1 MANIQEDINQ
11 IATARYGREVRGSI
25 VNALI
30 LMNDES
36 SEAIDKAVT
45 AQDSA
50 VASATEAKSYADR
63 LVDFGGGTTGQVLT
77 KKSNADFDYSWE
89 ESQGGTSDAYE
100 TTYGASNVGDTL
112 DIMPRLAGA
121 VQGTSPTP
129 KDADTLGGKYRA
141 EDIDLIKENSDKL
154 GNVDILAT
162 LTTIGETKTFD
173 LSQYKYV
180 GACLRFDT
188 YGIACGNI
196 MLPVKLVELGAV
208 PRLMGCDY
216 DSESYRCIFNIGI
229 TMTSCKLNSYSI
241 KGWLFSDVLVYG
253 VK

>member
-25 VNALI
+25 VNALT
-30 LMNDES
+30 LMNEES

-50 VASATEAKSYADR
+50 TASAAEAKGYADR

-100 TTYGASNVGDTL
+100 TTYGESNVGDTL

-121 VQGTSPTP
+121 VQGASPTP

-141 EDIDLIKENSDKL
+141 EDIDLIKKNLESLVKTETISIGSVSLGALKIKTQTIDNKFYTKKILGCTVVGLNSNVFMVSVAKRTSANAVYLIILNTYEATVSDTL
-154 GNVDILAT
+154 SVDIHY
-162 LTTIGETKTFD
+162 ID
-173 LSQYKYV
+173 
-180 GACLRFDT
+180 
-188 YGIACGNI
+188 
-196 MLPVKLVELGAV
+196 
-208 PRLMGCDY
+208 
-216 DSESYRCIFNIGI
+216 
-229 TMTSCKLNSYSI
+229 
-241 KGWLFSDVLVYG
+241 
-253 VK
+253 

>member
-11 IATARYGREVRGSI
+11 IATARYGRDVRGSI

-100 TTYGASNVGDTL
+100 TTYGESNVGDTL

-129 KDADTLGGKYRA
+129 KKDTLLDKDGNEIYLKTVTDNVFDSEGNRL
-141 EDIDLIKENSDKL
+141 DNVIGSIKENLVWKKVGTTKAKNPLPLPSEWKEL
-154 GNVDILAT
+154 LIT
-162 LTTIGETKTFD
+162 L
-173 LSQYKYV
+173 SV
-180 GACLRFDT
+180 S
-188 YGIACGNI
+188 GI
-196 MLPVKLVELGAV
+196 
-208 PRLMGCDY
+208 
-216 DSESYRCIFNIGI
+216 
-229 TMTSCKLNSYSI
+229 NSYAHMPTYI
-241 KGWLFSDVLVYG
+241 VRDFIIEGRNA
-253 VK
+253 

>member
-25 VNALI
+25 VNALT
-30 LMNDES
+30 LMNEES

-50 VASATEAKSYADR
+50 TASAAEAKGYADR
-63 LVDFGGGTTGQVLT
+63 LVDLGGGTTGQVLT
-77 KKSNADFDYSWE
+77 KNSDEDFDYSWE

-100 TTYGASNVGDTL
+100 TTYGESNVGDTL

-141 EDIDLIKENSDKL
+141 EDIDLIKKNLVWKQVYDEVGQISKTIDFSKYHEIALLFVTSDGVRFVAELPARFLLTDVLSTYVVCGGYTGSYNAYAHFVASKDTFN
-154 GNVDILAT
+154 GFAIIKNGVDMSST
-162 LTTIGETKTFD
+162 
-173 LSQYKYV
+173 S
-180 GACLRFDT
+180 
-188 YGIACGNI
+188 
-196 MLPVKLVELGAV
+196 
-208 PRLMGCDY
+208 
-216 DSESYRCIFNIGI
+216 RCIIFAR
-229 TMTSCKLNSYSI
+229 
-241 KGWLFSDVLVYG
+241 
-253 VK
+253 

>member
-25 VNALI
+25 VNALT
-30 LMNDES
+30 LMNKES

-50 VASATEAKSYADR
+50 TASAVEAKGYADR

-77 KKSNADFDYSWE
+77 KKSNADFDYSWK

-100 TTYGASNVGDTL
+100 TTYGESNVGDTL

-121 VQGTSPTP
+121 VQGASPTP

-141 EDIDLIKENSDKL
+141 EDIDLIKENLEGKINKATIKTLSVNATSDATGRVSVGSIDTRSNLVL
-154 GNVDILAT
+154 GFVPSS
-162 LTTIGETKTFD
+162 IGASIRGWSF
-173 LSQYKYV
+173 
-180 GACLRFDT
+180 A
-188 YGIACGNI
+188 
-196 MLPVKLVELGAV
+196 
-208 PRLMGCDY
+208 
-216 DSESYRCIFNIGI
+216 
-229 TMTSCKLNSYSI
+229 SYSNSLYI
-241 KGWLFSDVLVYG
+241 NWSTPNEPVIGTLYYITISDLN
-253 VK
+253 

>member
-25 VNALI
+25 VNALT
-30 LMNDES
+30 LMNKES

-50 VASATEAKSYADR
+50 TASAVEAKGYADR

-100 TTYGASNVGDTL
+100 TTYGESNVGDTL

-121 VQGTSPTP
+121 VQGASPTP

-141 EDIDLIKENSDKL
+141 EDIDLIKENLEWKKVSGTISIAPSSLSAFAYQTIIELIGAKEVSVRIDEIQANLVNL
-154 GNVDILAT
+154 GDTVQIVGCMYAFNDNYNWSGMVSVNSSNGQVGFCCRTKGAE
-162 LTTIGETKTFD
+162 IGMPHVTEI
-173 LSQYKYV
+173 Y
-180 GACLRFDT
+180 
-188 YGIACGNI
+188 
-196 MLPVKLVELGAV
+196 
-208 PRLMGCDY
+208 
-216 DSESYRCIFNIGI
+216 YR
-229 TMTSCKLNSYSI
+229 
-241 KGWLFSDVLVYG
+241 
-253 VK
+253 

>member
-25 VNALI
+25 VNALT
-30 LMNDES
+30 LMNKES

-50 VASATEAKSYADR
+50 TASAVEAKGYADR

-100 TTYGASNVGDTL
+100 TTYGESNVGDTL

-121 VQGTSPTP
+121 VQGASPTP

-141 EDIDLIKENSDKL
+141 EDIDLIKEN
-154 GNVDILAT
+154 LAE
-162 LTTIGETKTFD
+162 LAKYEVGGRID
-173 LSQYKYV
+173 LSSYTQTPYV
-180 GACLRFDT
+180 CPSDGYVFVYNDSSNNGYVAIGTNTNISIGGGVGRFSV
-188 YGIACGNI
+188 YVKKG
-196 MLPVKLVELGAV
+196 VKLYAV
-208 PRLMGCDY
+208 G
-216 DSESYRCIFNIGI
+216 SA
-229 TMTSCKLNSYSI
+229 SI
-241 KGWLFSDVLVYG
+241 MVFCPIQS
-253 VK
+253 